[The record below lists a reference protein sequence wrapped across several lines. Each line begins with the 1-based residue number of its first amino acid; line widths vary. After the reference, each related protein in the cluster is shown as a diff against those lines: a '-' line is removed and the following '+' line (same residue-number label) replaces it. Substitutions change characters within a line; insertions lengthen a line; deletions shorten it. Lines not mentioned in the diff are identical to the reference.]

1 MIIMESYSRSGV
13 HDFTMASRKAEEAS
27 KFSIYIF
34 PPIHYNYNDSVDYGF
49 FFKIL
54 IIFPF

>member
-27 KFSIYIF
+27 KFSIFIF
-34 PPIHYNYNDSVDYGF
+34 PPIT
-49 FFKIL
+49 KIL
-54 IIFPF
+54 LIMEFLFLKF

>member
-1 MIIMESYSRSGV
+1 MENYSRSGV

-27 KFSIYIF
+27 KFSIFIF